1 MPPAKAS
8 RESSG
13 EATGHT
19 SLPCMYTAFYRSRH
33 LQLTGGIYSGQDKT
47 DHSSGRGYSTML
59 YERDLPYRC
68 GDGKNPREDEKEEQG
83 AGKEGFSH
91 YFEG

>member
-1 MPPAKAS
+1 
-8 RESSG
+8 
-13 EATGHT
+13 
-19 SLPCMYTAFYRSRH
+19 
-33 LQLTGGIYSGQDKT
+33 
-47 DHSSGRGYSTML
+47 ML